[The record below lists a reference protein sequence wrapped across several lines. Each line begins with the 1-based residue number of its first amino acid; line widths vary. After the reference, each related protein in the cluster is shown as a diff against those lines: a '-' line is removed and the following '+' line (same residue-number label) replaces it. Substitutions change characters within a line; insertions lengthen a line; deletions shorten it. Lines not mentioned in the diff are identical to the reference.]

1 MKIGI
6 LTLPLH
12 TNYGGI
18 LQAYALQ
25 TMLERLGHAP
35 HVINLDRTPKSYSS
49 YYVFKGS
56 VRLVLSSLKR
66 LKLYPTYNIRKLEQ
80 KQYEQFLVK
89 SEFTRFFIDKYIHN
103 YWVRNYT
110 SDIDRGDFDAIIVG
124 SDQIWNHNRSQA
136 IGGVQFAFLPFLKNN
151 NVILLSYAASF
162 GKDNWEYTEEETEIA
177 RKNIKKFAAVSVRES
192 SGVKLCQE
200 KLDVKAVQHIDPTML
215 LTAEDYINELALK
228 SEEKS
233 PGNLLVYLIDSS
245 VEKDS
250 IVDYIEETLSLKKF
264 IVNSKAEDF
273 QSNNNINDCIQPPV
287 EKWLRG
293 FMDAEFV
300 ITDSFHACVFSIL
313 FRKPFVVVG
322 NKERGIARI
331 SSLMEMFDIKGRLVS
346 NISDAQKVDL
356 SAKLPLSSIE
366 SVLTRERSKAIDY
379 LKEYLRIG

>member
-25 TMLERLGHAP
+25 TILERMGHAP
-35 HVINLDRTPKSYSS
+35 HVINLDRTPNSYSS
-49 YYVFKGS
+49 YYVFKS
-56 VRLVLSSLKR
+56 FVRLVLSSVRR

-80 KQYEQFLVK
+80 KQYERFLVK

-124 SDQIWNHNRSQA
+124 SDQIWNHTRSQA

-151 NVILLSYAASF
+151 DVIRLSYAASF
-162 GKDNWEYTEEETEIA
+162 GKDNWEYTAKETEIA
-177 RKNIKKFAAVSVRES
+177 REYIKKFAAVSVRES
-192 SGVKLCQE
+192 SGIKLCQDN
-200 KLDVKAVQHIDPTML
+200 LGINAAQHIDPTML
-215 LTAEDYINELALK
+215 LTAEDYINELALN
-228 SEEKS
+228 SEAKS

-245 VEKDS
+245 VEKDT
-250 IVDYIEETLSLKKF
+250 IVDYIEEKLYLKKF

-273 QSNNNINDCIQPPV
+273 QSKNNINDCIQPPV

-313 FRKPFVVVG
+313 FHKPFVVVG

-331 SSLMEMFDIKGRLVS
+331 ISLMEMFDVNGRLVS
-346 NISDAQKVDL
+346 NLSDVKEVDL
-356 SAKLPLSSIE
+356 SAKLPLSNIE
-366 SVLTRERSKAIDY
+366 NVLSRERSKATDY